1 MNHIASNQHAIE
13 EINGIRCGLVEK
25 NVTPERA
32 EFLKKLL
39 ENNGYSVVIGNM
51 PPPKVTAK
59 PTASVTPQVE
69 GAALTVTPPVAEV
82 APPPPPLLVV
92 GVTDVTFNPMFSI
105 YTRALKNQEGKIV
118 SPDYWKQLEVKIPNG
133 EWYWKRQPFK

>member
-39 ENNGYSVVIGNM
+39 EHNGYSVVIGNM
-51 PPPKVTAK
+51 PPPKVAAK
-59 PTASVTPQVE
+59 PAAPVAPVTE
-69 GAALTVTPPVAEV
+69 GSAPTVTPPVIEAP
-82 APPPPPLLVV
+82 PPPPPLLII

-105 YTRALKNQEGKIV
+105 YTRALKNPDGQIV
-118 SPDYWKQLEVKIPNG
+118 SPDYWNQLEDKTPNG